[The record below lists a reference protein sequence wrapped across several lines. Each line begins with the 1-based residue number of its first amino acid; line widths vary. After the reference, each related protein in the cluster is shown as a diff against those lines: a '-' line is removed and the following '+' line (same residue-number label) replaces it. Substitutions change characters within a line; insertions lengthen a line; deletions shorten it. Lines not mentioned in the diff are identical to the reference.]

1 MKRQFAAYLFIATAI
16 VACRPDPVALEPELR
31 DFPLFIEAP
40 NGFPAL
46 AWPDDNLP
54 TRLRVELGK
63 RLFFDERMSRTGTV
77 SCGSCHQP
85 AEAFADDSPVS
96 VGVEGRLGFRN
107 APTLT
112 NVAWQPNLFMDG
124 GVPTLEMQIL
134 APFDNHDEFA
144 FPITQAAELLRGDE
158 EITELSLAAYNREPD
173 AFVITRSIAAFER
186 TLISANS
193 RYDAYMRGDAY
204 ALSSDEVAGMEIFMR
219 TETACASCHV
229 PPLFTNFDFVNIGLY
244 ENYDDIGRMRVTD
257 DPADN
262 GRFKVPTLRNVGV
275 TNPYMHDG
283 SMSTLEEVIAHFNSG
298 GADHPNKH
306 PSIQPLNLSA
316 TEQQQL
322 VAFLHALTDDFFI
335 TNPEHRP

>member
-1 MKRQFAAYLFIATAI
+1 MKRHAAAYLFIAMAI

-31 DFPLFIEAP
+31 DTPLHLVAP
-40 NGFPAL
+40 PGFPEL
-46 AWPDDNLP
+46 VQPSDNAA

-112 NVAWQPNLFMDG
+112 NVAWQPNLFIDG
-124 GVPTLEMQIL
+124 GVPTIEMQVL

-144 FPITQAAELLRGDE
+144 FPITQAAKILRGDE
-158 EITELSLAAYNREPD
+158 EIVELSMAAYGREPD

-193 RYDAYMRGDAY
+193 RYDSYMRGDAN
-204 ALSSDEVAGMEIFMR
+204 ALSSDEVAGMEIFMS

-229 PPLFTNFDFVNIGLY
+229 PPLFTNFDFVNVGLY
-244 ENYDDIGRMRVTD
+244 DDYGDIGRMRVTD
-257 DPADN
+257 VPSDN
-262 GRFKVPTLRNVGV
+262 GRFKVPTLRNVAV

-283 SMSTLEEVIAHFNSG
+283 SLATLEEVVAHFNSG
-298 GADHPNKH
+298 GANHPNKH
-306 PSIQPLNLSA
+306 PSVQPLNLNEA
-316 TEQQQL
+316 QQQQL
-322 VAFLHALTDDFFI
+322 VAFLHALTDYSFI